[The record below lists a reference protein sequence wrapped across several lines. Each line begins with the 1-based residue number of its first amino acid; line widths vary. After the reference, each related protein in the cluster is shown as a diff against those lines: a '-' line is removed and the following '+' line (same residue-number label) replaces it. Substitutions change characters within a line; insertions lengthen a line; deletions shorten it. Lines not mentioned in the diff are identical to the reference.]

1 MGSDPIAAPKKKRD
15 GQMNKL
21 NKPILCIVG
30 VMSISKICKITEA
43 TMLGIILLAVSTSC
57 QSDSEMCGNCD
68 EVEVGFQKGCVVRL
82 AGMRYKLSDHINGAL
97 ENEVEFARLQRDL
110 QKYDKDKTRFFIDA
124 DREMTHMEFHT
135 CMMGFTCGPFKM
147 YRRNENMHNIAV
159 HAIPLEASWCYRA
172 VDKKDGAYYSFVLCD
187 DKPFSRWDESVRVTE
202 QEGFIDGID
211 RMLAVCRKSPELPYQ
226 VPAACPFVDIR
237 CLVTMKV
244 GLLLD
249 FIDMIAAKGYERVFV
264 GLLWKPDGQSR

>member
-1 MGSDPIAAPKKKRD
+1 
-15 GQMNKL
+15 
-21 NKPILCIVG
+21 
-30 VMSISKICKITEA
+30 MSISRACRIIKAIMC
-43 TMLGIILLAVSTSC
+43 GIVLLAVSSSC
-57 QSDSEMCGNCD
+57 QRDRGISSKNE
-68 EVEVGFQKGCVVRL
+68 EVTVVFQRGCIVWL
-82 AGMRYKLSDHINGAL
+82 EGKKYKLSNHVYGAWGD
-97 ENEVEFARLQRDL
+97 ESEFARIEHDL

>member
-1 MGSDPIAAPKKKRD
+1 
-15 GQMNKL
+15 
-21 NKPILCIVG
+21 
-30 VMSISKICKITEA
+30 MSISRACRIIKAIMC
-43 TMLGIILLAVSTSC
+43 GIVLLTVSTSC
-57 QSDSEMCGNCD
+57 QRDRGISGKD
-68 EVEVGFQKGCVVRL
+68 EEVTVVFQRGCIVWL
-82 AGMRYKLSDHINGAL
+82 AGKKYNLSNHVYGAWGD
-97 ENEVEFARLQRDL
+97 ESEFARIEHDL

-135 CMMGFTCGPFKM
+135 CMMGFTCGHFKM

-237 CLVTMKV
+237 CLFTMKV

-249 FIDMIAAKGYERVFV
+249 FIDMIADKGYERVFV
-264 GLLWKPDGQSR
+264 GLLWKPYGHPGSSGRSFGMRFGP

>member
-1 MGSDPIAAPKKKRD
+1 
-15 GQMNKL
+15 
-21 NKPILCIVG
+21 
-30 VMSISKICKITEA
+30 MSISRACRIIKAIMC
-43 TMLGIILLAVSTSC
+43 GIVLLAVSSSC
-57 QSDSEMCGNCD
+57 QRDRGISSKNE
-68 EVEVGFQKGCVVRL
+68 EVTVVFQRGCIVWL
-82 AGMRYKLSDHINGAL
+82 EGKKYKLSNHVYGAWVD
-97 ENEVEFARLQRDL
+97 ESEFARIEHDL
-110 QKYDKDKTRFFIDA
+110 QKFDKDKTRFFIDA

-187 DKPFSRWDESVRVTE
+187 DKPFSRWDESVRVAE
-202 QEGFIDGID
+202 QEEFSDGID
-211 RMLAVCRKSPELPYQ
+211 RILALCRKSPELPYQ

-249 FIDMIAAKGYERVFV
+249 FIDMIADKGYERVFV
-264 GLLWKPDGQSR
+264 GLLWKPYGHPGSSGRSFGMRFGPQNKSNSR

>member
-1 MGSDPIAAPKKKRD
+1 
-15 GQMNKL
+15 
-21 NKPILCIVG
+21 
-30 VMSISKICKITEA
+30 MSISRACRIIKAIMC
-43 TMLGIILLAVSTSC
+43 GIVLLTVSTSC
-57 QSDSEMCGNCD
+57 QRDRGISGKD
-68 EVEVGFQKGCVVRL
+68 EEVTVVFQRGCIVWL
-82 AGMRYKLSDHINGAL
+82 AGKKYKLSNHVYGAWGD
-97 ENEVEFARLQRDL
+97 ESEFARIEHDL

-226 VPAACPFVDIR
+226 VPAACPFV
-237 CLVTMKV
+237 T
-244 GLLLD
+244 
-249 FIDMIAAKGYERVFV
+249 
-264 GLLWKPDGQSR
+264 